1 VTGHQFSHRKFVQVL
16 FLDYVVQALGQDEL
30 AEHPITRF
38 LLLAV
43 AASILGYINWL
54 GLDIVGKMSFV
65 ICIIAM
71 SPFVILSLVGA
82 FHVNPL
88 RWLELPVANNG
99 NDSTSD
105 TLDLPEDTSF
115 LPFAASSAVMWRPF
129 LNNLFWNLNSF
140 DSAASFAA
148 DVVNPGTV
156 IPKAMFYSVVI
167 VVAGYFV
174 PLLIALGASDS
185 HQNDWVDGYFANVAE
200 EVVGKWLG
208 DYIILAAG
216 VSNIALFQAELSTDA
231 FQLMGMAERRL
242 AMFFYSLVS
251 KAFLMPSFK
260 PNRWACPEV
269 FQSPQ
274 SAWHT
279 DLWYYARNISNYCHG
294 CCES

>member
-1 VTGHQFSHRKFVQVL
+1 L
-16 FLDYVVQALGQDEL
+16 VQALGRNEL

-82 FHVNPL
+82 FQVDPS
-88 RWLELPVANNG
+88 RWLELPI
-99 NDSTSD
+99 DTSGD
-105 TLDLPEDTSF
+105 EPTLDASDLPENPGF
-115 LPFAASSAVMWRPF
+115 LPFAASNAVMWRPF

-148 DVVNPGTV
+148 DVDNPATV
-156 IPKAMFYSVVI
+156 IPKAMFYSVLIVI
-167 VVAGYFV
+167 VGYFV
-174 PLLIALGASDS
+174 PLLVALGASNS
-185 HQNDWVDGYFANVAE
+185 NQNDWVDGYFANVAE

-231 FQLMGMAERRL
+231 FQLMGMAERTL
-242 AMFFYSLVS
+242 AF
-251 KAFLMPSFK
+251 
-260 PNRWACPEV
+260 
-269 FQSPQ
+269 
-274 SAWHT
+274 
-279 DLWYYARNISNYCHG
+279 
-294 CCES
+294 